1 MMNITSQF
9 YENNEY
15 GVKFRYFV
23 DTQDIWWYN
32 YDDICKYL
40 ELCSSVASRIY
51 KYNIDEC
58 KSLDDGNYMIYSNTL
73 ISVDG
78 KLKTE

>member
-1 MMNITSQF
+1 MKNWELEIKT
-9 YENNEY
+9 NHEY
-15 GVKFRYFV
+15 LKGQSVIKVKNGL
-23 DTQDIWWYN
+23 W
-32 YDDICKYL
+32 
-40 ELCSSVASRIY
+40 Y

-58 KSLDDGNYMIYSNTL
+58 ESLDDGNYMIYSNTL